1 MAESPFGTTTLRRL
15 WTFVGLWGLVIVS
28 IISYIT
34 TPRAGGILSAIQIGG
49 VFYYNSQVAL
59 NEFAQ
64 AATVPEWVV
73 LLTYGILALILFGI
87 TVSILLTRMVRA
99 QLTGGNAL
107 FILLGMTSIAVVI
120 PVLFLFATL
129 TGYTNILGSLTGVL
143 QITPPLLT
151 LSPVAVAI
159 AIVTSYVP

>member
-1 MAESPFGTTTLRRL
+1 MPDRPFGTTTLRRF

-34 TPRAGGILSAIQIGG
+34 TPRGSGILSAVQIGG
-49 VFYYNSQVAL
+49 IFYYNSQVAL
-59 NEFAQ
+59 NEFAH

-73 LLTYGILALILFGI
+73 LLTYGLLASILFAAA
-87 TVSILLTRMVRA
+87 VSLLLTRMVRTR
-99 QLTGGNAL
+99 LTGPNSVFVLLGLTSVAVVTSAL
-107 FILLGMTSIAVVI
+107 FI
-120 PVLFLFATL
+120 FATL
-129 TGYTNILGSLTGVL
+129 TGNPNILGSLTAVL

>member
-34 TPRAGGILSAIQIGG
+34 TPRAGGILSAIQVGG

>member
-34 TPRAGGILSAIQIGG
+34 TPRASGILSAIQIGG

-107 FILLGMTSIAVVI
+107 VILLGMTSIAVVI

>member
-1 MAESPFGTTTLRRL
+1 MQDGPFGTTTLRRF
-15 WTFVGLWGLVIVS
+15 WTLVGLWGLVIVS

-34 TPRAGGILSAIQIGG
+34 SPRASGVLSAVQIGG
-49 VFYYNSQVAL
+49 IFYYNSQVAL

-73 LLTYGILALILFGI
+73 LLTYGILALILFAI
-87 TVSILLTRMVRA
+87 AVSILFTRIART
-99 QLTGGNAL
+99 QLTGPNTVFMMLAITSMAVVISAL
-107 FILLGMTSIAVVI
+107 FI
-120 PVLFLFATL
+120 FATL
-129 TGYTNILGSLTGVL
+129 TGFTNVLGSLTGVL

-159 AIVTSYVP
+159 AIVSSYVP